1 MTTIAVRDGVMACDS
16 QITGGF
22 VATKATKVIV
32 GDGVIVGYAGDW
44 IACHCFARYLAG
56 LEDEKT
62 ERDSEDDMEFLI
74 LRGSGIYMA
83 DHRLREV
90 KLRET
95 FWAIGSGEQA
105 AMVAM
110 HMGATAKEAV
120 EMAKRVDPYTGGRVR
135 EFSL

>member
-1 MTTIAVRDGVMACDS
+1 
-16 QITGGF
+16 
-22 VATKATKVIV
+22 
-32 GDGVIVGYAGDW
+32 
-44 IACHCFARYLAG
+44 
-56 LEDEKT
+56 
-62 ERDSEDDMEFLI
+62 
-74 LRGSGIYMA
+74 MA